1 MWRPAVILGLDYM
14 IWVVLV
20 VYLAGMLMLGWWSKH
35 RAQDREGYLLGGRKF
50 GVAMMTMHAFGAGTN
65 PGDTGGVISKS
76 TVVGGAGIWVSWIW
90 MFGTPFYWLIAPIM
104 RRTRCLTMTD
114 YFEERFG
121 RPASVLY
128 TVVASVGM
136 MIFFGGV
143 LLATTKTVL
152 GMMGKAGAEDAE
164 LWFFGI
170 LGVMTVV
177 FVLYGYWGGIV
188 AAARTDMI
196 QGLMIIVL
204 SFLAIPPALK
214 LAGVGGMGGM
224 RENLAHASTVV
235 NDAVAKARAQHGQ
248 GDLAG
253 MIATLEAAKGFEPA
267 GTIRKVLALWKKGAA
282 DPVAGAANRA
292 EAVALLK
299 GAKPVDYLRIFNPAE
314 FDLFAV
320 ILLSIGAPLTA
331 LALPHLMSVTSAGKT
346 EWEGRMGFTGGN
358 LLKRVCT
365 IGWSLLA
372 LCWLAHL
379 IGKGQAT
386 TPDAAFG
393 DAIRA
398 LLSPVLQGLMLACV
412 MAASMSS
419 GDAVQVTVAGLFTQS
434 IYRTL
439 INPSADE
446 KQSVRFTK
454 RVGVLVIAV
463 SLIFAVG
470 LRSDLVGAIILYFN
484 VLAAVGIS
492 TALGIVWRRM
502 NQVGVF
508 CGTIAAMAVLII
520 CRADGVS
527 LTVKYGGF
535 LAAGLVFGVL
545 GSLLSKPPD
554 RKRVDEF
561 LKKIYTPIGQE
572 EKLALPLDEAVPS
585 EKRLFTGGGLFLV
598 KPSRQS
604 WVGFLVTLGICVGC
618 VVAMLA
624 LLRI

>member
-20 VYLAGMLMLGWWSKH
+20 VYLAGMLLLGWWSKH